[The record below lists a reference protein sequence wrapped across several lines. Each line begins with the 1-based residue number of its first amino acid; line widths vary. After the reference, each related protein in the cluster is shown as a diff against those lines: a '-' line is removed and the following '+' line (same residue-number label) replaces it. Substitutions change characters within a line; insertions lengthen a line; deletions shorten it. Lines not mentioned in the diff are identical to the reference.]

1 MDLADVQDLLERLQR
16 NNELLDDE
24 RQEMAKYTEVS
35 RSSYLLTY
43 LLTYLLVSLSLFAC
57 SYSVQMLTVLVC
69 VIHVDKWRSS

>member
-1 MDLADVQDLLERLQR
+1 MNLADVQDLLERLQR

-43 LLTYLLVSLSLFAC
+43 LLPYLLTCVVVVVR
-57 SYSVQMLTVLVC
+57 VQLQC
-69 VIHVDKWRSS
+69 PNVDGSRMCDTC

>member
-35 RSSYLLTY
+35 RSCYLLTY
-43 LLTYLLVSLSLFAC
+43 LLTYLCRCRCSRAATVSKC
-57 SYSVQMLTVLVC
+57 
-69 VIHVDKWRSS
+69 

>member
-1 MDLADVQDLLERLQR
+1 MNLADVQDLLERLQR

-43 LLTYLLVSLSLFAC
+43 LLVSLSLFAC